1 MSDKAAK
8 IIIPIVLTCI
18 TAASYFLKDT
28 FNFLYDALK
37 NIFSF
42 KFSEKEKQILFKY
55 LELKY
60 QELKNGLTNLSIN
73 LIKDKEFMKKLSEK
87 IRNLYSSKNIDIN
100 KALSEQKKIYILGET
115 GVGKSTLINCLEE
128 EQLARE
134 AKISVP
140 TTLEYKEY
148 ISKK

>member
-8 IIIPIVLTCI
+8 IIIPIALTFI

-28 FNFLYDALK
+28 FHFLYDALK

-42 KFSEKEKQILFKY
+42 KLGDKEKQILFKY

-60 QELKNGLTNLSIN
+60 QELKNDLTNLSID

-87 IRNLYSSKNIDIN
+87 IINLYSSKNININ
-100 KALSEQKKIYILGET
+100 KALSEQKKYIF
-115 GVGKSTLINCLEE
+115 
-128 EQLARE
+128 
-134 AKISVP
+134 
-140 TTLEYKEY
+140 
-148 ISKK
+148 